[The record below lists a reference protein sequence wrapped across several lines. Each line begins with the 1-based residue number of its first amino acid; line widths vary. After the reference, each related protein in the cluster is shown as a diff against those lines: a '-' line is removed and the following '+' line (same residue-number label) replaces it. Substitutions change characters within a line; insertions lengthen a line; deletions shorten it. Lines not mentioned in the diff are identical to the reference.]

1 MDVSPRKSEEG
12 KWQSECDPVSS
23 GQTVRPHQG
32 RNPNLS
38 GFWAAA
44 PSEGSGRGEASGSLP
59 EGPRKAPAGLP
70 WTCHGHGAVGLES
83 SESPG
88 PFAPSDND
96 DTSPYTLRRLG
107 GDGLCSQTPH
117 VSGMR

>member
-1 MDVSPRKSEEG
+1 MDVSPGKSEEG
-12 KWQSECDPVSS
+12 KSQSEYEPVSS
-23 GQTVRPHQG
+23 GQTESARTRGRP
-32 RNPNLS
+32 RIS

-59 EGPRKAPAGLP
+59 EVPGRLQRA
-70 WTCHGHGAVGLES
+70 CHGHGAVGLES

>member
-1 MDVSPRKSEEG
+1 MPKSECE
-12 KWQSECDPVSS
+12 PVSS
-23 GQTVRPHQG
+23 GQAESARTRG
-32 RNPNLS
+32 RTRIS
-38 GFWAAA
+38 GFCAAA

-59 EGPRKAPAGLP
+59 EGPRKAPADLP
-70 WTCHGHGAVGLES
+70 RTCHGHGAVRLES

-88 PFAPSDND
+88 PFAPSDD

-117 VSGMR
+117 ISGMK